1 MGGRNLVRVRIVVA
15 AIMTLSRAKT
25 LARPKKTPALQ
36 ANHTPSLFFFPARNS
51 FPTKNKIHLF
61 HGLLIGFSE
70 LKPSSNLVQ

>member
-15 AIMTLSRAKT
+15 AIMKLSRAKT
-25 LARPKKTPALQ
+25 LARPKKTP
-36 ANHTPSLFFFPARNS
+36 FPARNS

>member
-15 AIMTLSRAKT
+15 AIMELSRAKKF
-25 LARPKKTPALQ
+25 ARPKKTPD
-36 ANHTPSLFFFPARNS
+36 HTPSLFFFPARNS